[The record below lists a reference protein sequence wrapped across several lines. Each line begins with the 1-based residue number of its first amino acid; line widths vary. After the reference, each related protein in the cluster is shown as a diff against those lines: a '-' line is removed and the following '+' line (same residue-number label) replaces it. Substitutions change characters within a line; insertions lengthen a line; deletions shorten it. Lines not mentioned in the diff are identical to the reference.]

1 MVSNVITVAG
11 DTGPPSISFVNPTKV
26 YKPLDARAGEQ
37 LSSASKDM
45 SAWIRNR
52 PELKVEKSE
61 PVAIGGVSGTQI
73 GVSVIAPDGGDA
85 VLFRV
90 AHREFFL
97 ASEKESR
104 VIVLE
109 DVSGDTV
116 IIAIEGTKA
125 QLEALNPKA
134 QDVLGSVEWKDPP

>member
-1 MVSNVITVAG
+1 
-11 DTGPPSISFVNPTKV
+11 
-26 YKPLDARAGEQ
+26 
-37 LSSASKDM
+37 M

-73 GVSVIAPDGGDA
+73 GVSVIAPNGGDA

-134 QDVLGSVEWKDPP
+134 QDVLGSVEWKFGPNPHAIPCSSATPSAEDVVVHREARTLEEKDQRSCQ